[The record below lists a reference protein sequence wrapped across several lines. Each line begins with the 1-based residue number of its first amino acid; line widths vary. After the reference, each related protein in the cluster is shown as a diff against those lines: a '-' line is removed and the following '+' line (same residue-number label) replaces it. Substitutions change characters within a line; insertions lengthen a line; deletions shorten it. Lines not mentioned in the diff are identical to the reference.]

1 MEVAIVTDSTADLP
15 QEKIENYNITIIPL
29 QVAIG
34 GEEFLDQVELT
45 TEEFLDKLE
54 VAEEL
59 PTTSQ
64 PSLGKFID
72 VYENL
77 AQEYDQILSIHLSEK
92 FSGTVKTAHTA
103 SNMVAEAE
111 IKVID
116 SETVTVP
123 LGVIVT
129 EAAKAAQEG
138 QNLEQLVKLI
148 EQLKQEV
155 NIYFTV
161 DELDYLEKGGRIGK
175 ATAFLGNLFKI
186 KPILTIDDGQI
197 GPYKKVRGTRRLY
210 NSFLKLAAELRSSG
224 TNNLIILHGRYKDKA
239 DILQEKLMA
248 EYNWD
253 RVQVQ
258 KFGSV
263 VGAHIG
269 PTPFGMI
276 IW

>member
-15 QEKIENYNITIIPL
+15 QTKLEKYDITMIPL
-29 QVAIG
+29 QVAVAC
-34 GEEFLDQVELT
+34 EEFLDQVELT

-54 VAEEL
+54 ITEEL

-77 AQEYDQILSIHLSEK
+77 AENYDQILSIHLSEK

-103 SNMVAEAE
+103 SNMVSGAE
-111 IKVID
+111 IKVVD

-129 EAAKAAQEG
+129 EVAKAAQEG
-138 QNLEQLVKLI
+138 QSLKQLVTLT
-148 EQLKQEV
+148 EQLKKKV
-155 NIYFTV
+155 SIYFTV

-186 KPILTIDDGQI
+186 KPILTIEDGEI
-197 GPYKKVRGTRRLY
+197 GPYKKVRGERRLY
-210 NSFLKLAAELRSSG
+210 KSFLKLAAELRNSG

-239 DILQEKLMA
+239 DILQEKLIA
-248 EYNWD
+248 EYDWD

>member
-15 QEKIENYNITIIPL
+15 QTKLEKYDITMIPL
-29 QVAIG
+29 QVAVA

-54 VAEEL
+54 ITEEL

-77 AQEYDQILSIHLSEK
+77 AENYDQILSIHLSEK

-103 SNMVAEAE
+103 SNMVSGAE
-111 IKVID
+111 IKVVD

-129 EAAKAAQEG
+129 EVAKAAQEG
-138 QNLEQLVKLI
+138 QSLKQLVTLT
-148 EQLKQEV
+148 EQLKKKV
-155 NIYFTV
+155 SIYFTV

-186 KPILTIDDGQI
+186 KPILTIEDGEI
-197 GPYKKVRGTRRLY
+197 GPYKKVRGKRRLDK
-210 NSFLKLAAELRSSG
+210 SFLKLAAELRNSG

-239 DILQEKLMA
+239 DILQEKLIA
-248 EYNWD
+248 EYDWD

>member
-15 QEKIENYNITIIPL
+15 QTKLEKYDITMIPL
-29 QVAIG
+29 QVAVA

-54 VAEEL
+54 ITEEL

-77 AQEYDQILSIHLSEK
+77 AENYDQILSIHLSEK

-103 SNMVAEAE
+103 SNMVSGAE
-111 IKVID
+111 IKVVD

-129 EAAKAAQEG
+129 EVAKAAQEG
-138 QNLEQLVKLI
+138 QSLKQLVTLT
-148 EQLKQEV
+148 EQLKKKV
-155 NIYFTV
+155 SIYFTV

-186 KPILTIDDGQI
+186 KPILTIEDGEI
-197 GPYKKVRGTRRLY
+197 GPYKKVRGERRLY
-210 NSFLKLAAELRSSG
+210 KSFLKLAAELRNSG

-239 DILQEKLMA
+239 DILQEKLIA
-248 EYNWD
+248 EYDWD